1 MADAGVLG
9 LEYIPVYLDDTYA
22 KHDFLEYGKKM
33 VMESAANTSFLFVHF
48 PYSAYKTSQKSKYL
62 INGIF
67 GSEIFRAL
75 HIGGQVTSKELVSI
89 FANKDKDKVINNIKN
104 SPKLKFLNLNEL
116 DKYWDNLFEEIF
128 SFMEKISALSQNH
141 RFYYYIYTEVFRKIF
156 GPNLV
161 SQMPYAIIR
170 SPFLDLVFIE
180 EIMKTGLAGANNTF
194 FTHNPL
200 KRFKGQTVYGTI
212 IQNTFP
218 ELAERKTGKG
228 YSPQSILSFYGL
240 VKLIPVFVQNRIKQ
254 RYQPSDINNLAIP
267 LGFNSNRDFFTSIKI
282 NDLYNKK
289 TIDLLTN
296 SDQWT
301 KQRDIL
307 LITLSTNYFLDQQIA
322 K

>member
-1 MADAGVLG
+1 
-9 LEYIPVYLDDTYA
+9 
-22 KHDFLEYGKKM
+22 
-33 VMESAANTSFLFVHF
+33 
-48 PYSAYKTSQKSKYL
+48 
-62 INGIF
+62 
-67 GSEIFRAL
+67 
-75 HIGGQVTSKELVSI
+75 
-89 FANKDKDKVINNIKN
+89 
-104 SPKLKFLNLNEL
+104 
-116 DKYWDNLFEEIF
+116 
-128 SFMEKISALSQNH
+128 
-141 RFYYYIYTEVFRKIF
+141 
-156 GPNLV
+156 
-161 SQMPYAIIR
+161 
-170 SPFLDLVFIE
+170 
-180 EIMKTGLAGANNTF
+180 MKTGLAGANNTF